1 MDFLEVARDFGLPL
15 ALLIFAVIVLWRAWR
30 LERQRRERD
39 LEERAKRLAEREE
52 ELYSLYRE
60 LALKDLNKLV
70 RKRLLKH
77 RKQDE
82 QNREVP
88 G

>member
-1 MDFLEVARDFGLPL
+1 MEFLELARNFGLPL

-60 LALKDLNKLV
+60 LALKDLDKLV
-70 RKRLLKH
+70 RKRLKR
-77 RKQDE
+77 RKQDG
-82 QNREVP
+82 QNREVS
-88 G
+88 